1 MNDPQEKSTK
11 NPYHINY
18 KNYLDTNA
26 CTECTGL
33 INHGID
39 SREQWDSFRQI
50 FDFIRRR
57 KPMILQINRTDR
69 YPGSEDTN
77 EKTVCCMYDSR
88 PFPFCGRLQQ

>member
-1 MNDPQEKSTK
+1 MNDPQEKNTQ
-11 NPYHINY
+11 NPYHIY
-18 KNYLDTNA
+18 YDNYLDTNA

-50 FDFIRRR
+50 FDFI
-57 KPMILQINRTDR
+57 PA
-69 YPGSEDTN
+69 SEDTN